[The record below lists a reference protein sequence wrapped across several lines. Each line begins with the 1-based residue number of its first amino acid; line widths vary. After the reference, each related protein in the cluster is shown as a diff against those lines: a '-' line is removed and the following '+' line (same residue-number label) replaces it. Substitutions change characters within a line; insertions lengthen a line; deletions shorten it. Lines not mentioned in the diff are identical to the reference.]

1 MKKVNIYGQKSH
13 QVKAEKRVSVIIPN
27 YNYED
32 FISERIDSVVMQ
44 TYPISELIVLDDASK
59 DKSPKII
66 EEKLKD
72 INQKYPNIKTR
83 FIKNAKNSGGCV
95 FSQWQ
100 KGLSVATGDYF
111 WIAEADDSCDARFL
125 ETAMSKMEKDNNIKL
140 FFSDSYRINQ
150 DNIIKSKTC
159 TDWADMW
166 RSGHWKKDYVANGLD
181 ELVNYLSGQIYI
193 MNVSSVVWKN
203 EKRCMSIF
211 KEAEKYKIAGDWY
224 IYSRIMEEGKIA
236 YSAKPYNYYR
246 KHDKGSAS
254 TVINR
259 LVEYE
264 EVISVQD
271 RIKDKYG
278 LNEEQIKW
286 QMVRRRGMG
295 FTTNE
300 ENKGDKGRIAWL
312 VPWFSEGSG
321 GHRTIFQNVNRLVD
335 YGYKCDIYVESLT
348 NEPATAIYDRLV
360 AGYGKFKGDVF
371 SGFDMVRDYDMVI
384 ATGWNTAE
392 PVSKTSAKHKA
403 YFIQDFEPWF
413 FSMGGEYLTAENS
426 YSLGLKGVTIGKWLS
441 NKMRTEY
448 NMPTGCFDFCAD
460 LDIYHPIDT
469 KKENALCLIFQPG
482 KPRRADTIALRA
494 MQIVQKLRPDTK
506 IYLYGSAQRDIK
518 GLKVEHMGTVTP
530 KKCNE
535 LYNKC
540 SVGVCMSASN
550 PSRIPFE
557 MMAAGLPVVE
567 LYKENN
573 LYDLPDEACM
583 LAEPNPAA
591 IATAIIKLLDDKTLR
606 EKMGKAGQKF
616 MADRPL
622 EKGYQQFL
630 KFVDDE
636 FANKKQE
643 VASIPK
649 SYKSTPIAAS
659 KEALNA
665 DLEIKEKVSYGAPKV
680 MGEVKQAFSRRG
692 INKAKRLVK
701 KTIRFIREA

>member
-1 MKKVNIYGQKSH
+1 MKVNIYTQKH
-13 QVKAEKRVSVIIPN
+13 RAKKANKKISVIIPN

-32 FISERIDSVVMQ
+32 FITERIDSVVRQ
-44 TYPISELIVLDDASK
+44 TYPIAELIVLDDASK
-59 DKSPKII
+59 DNSQEVIKRKLKEVNEKYPKIKTI
-66 EEKLKD
+66 S
-72 INQKYPNIKTR
+72 IPNEV
-83 FIKNAKNSGGCV
+83 NSGGCV
-95 FSQWQ
+95 FAQWQ
-100 KGLSVATGDYF
+100 KGLKSATGDYF
-111 WIAEADDSCDARFL
+111 WIAEADDSCDSRFL
-125 ETAMSKMEKDNNIKL
+125 ETAMEKMEKDEDIRL
-140 FFSDSYRINQ
+140 FFSDSYRIDQN
-150 DNIIKSKTC
+150 NKVWSKTC

-166 RSGHWKKDYVANGLD
+166 KCGHWSSDYVANGK
-181 ELVNYLSGQIYI
+181 EEIVKYLSGQIYI
-193 MNVSSVVWKN
+193 MNVSCVVWKN
-203 EKRCMSIF
+203 EKRCLSIF

-246 KHDKGSAS
+246 KHNKGSAS
-254 TVINR
+254 SVINR

-264 EVISVQD
+264 EVIAVQD
-271 RIKDKYG
+271 RMKEKYN
-278 LNEEQIKW
+278 LSEEQIKW

-300 ENKGDKGRIAWL
+300 KNKGDKGKIAWL
-312 VPWFSEGSG
+312 VPWFAEGSG
-321 GHRTIFQNVNRLVD
+321 GHRTILQNVNRLID
-335 YGYKCDIYVESLT
+335 YGYKCDIYVESLS

-360 AGYGKFKGDVF
+360 AFYGEFKGDVF
-371 SGFDMVRDYDMVI
+371 SGFDMVREYDMVI

-392 PVSKTSAKHKA
+392 PVSRTTAKHKV

-413 FSMGGEYLTAENS
+413 FSMGGKYMTAEYS

-460 LDIYHPIDT
+460 LDIYHPIET

-494 MQIVQKLRPDTK
+494 LQIVQKLRPDTK
-506 IYLYGSAQRDIK
+506 IYLYGSAKRNIK
-518 GLKVEHMGTVTP
+518 GLKVEHLGTVTP

-573 LYDLPDEACM
+573 LYDLPDDACM
-583 LAEPNPAA
+583 LAVPTPAA
-591 IATAIIKLLDDKTLR
+591 IATAIIKLLDDNKLR
-606 EKMGKAGQKF
+606 EKMGKAGRKF

-630 KFVDDE
+630 KFIDDE
-636 FANKKQE
+636 FANKKHDTSKI
-643 VASIPK
+643 VK
-649 SYKSTPIAAS
+649 VYKNPPVAAS
-659 KEALNA
+659 KEATEA
-665 DLEIKEKVSYGAPKV
+665 DLSIKEKVSYGAPKV
-680 MGEVKQAFSRRG
+680 TGELKQWIGRRG